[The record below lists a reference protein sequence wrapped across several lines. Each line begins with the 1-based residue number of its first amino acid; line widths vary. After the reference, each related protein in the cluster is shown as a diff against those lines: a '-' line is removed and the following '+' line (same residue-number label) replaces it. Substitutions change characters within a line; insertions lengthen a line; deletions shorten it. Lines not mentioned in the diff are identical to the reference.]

1 MSIDIQGERVIPIS
15 EAPKHFPGR
24 PNISSIYRWFGK
36 GCRNARLETV
46 VCGAKRYTSVEAI
59 QRFIER
65 TTANSPG
72 ADPQPIRRTSRQ
84 REAAIRRAE
93 ADLEK
98 AGI

>member
-1 MSIDIQGERVIPIS
+1 MIDTRAEEMIPIGQ
-15 EAPKHFPGR
+15 APTHFPGR

-36 GCRNARLETV
+36 GCRGAKLETV
-46 VCGAKRYTSVEAI
+46 VCGAKRYTSIEAI
-59 QRFIER
+59 QRFIEA

-93 ADLEK
+93 ADLQR